1 MASSA
6 GISKMNSDTPLE
18 SGEAYFD
25 DPGPNDVEEGERPEE
40 GEIMDDEEDERV
52 HTDSK
57 GSFSLLGK
65 FDVRLH
71 TEISD
76 ASSSHRRNTTSSKS
90 TERTVSNAF

>member
-1 MASSA
+1 MASST

-25 DPGPNDVEEGERPEE
+25 PGPNDVEEGELPEE

-52 HTDSK
+52 HTDNK

-65 FDVRLH
+65 FAVRLH

-90 TERTVSNAF
+90 TERTVSDAL